1 MRVLLVIGILLIA
14 FGGYVLA
21 GGFSYQ
27 ADKKSVDLG
36 VLKASISETRLVP
49 KWVGGLLIVGGLGL
63 ELLRRA
69 TQVKDVRHRA
79 VV

>member
-63 ELLRRA
+63 SFYGARRN
-69 TQVKDVRHRA
+69 
-79 VV
+79 